1 MYYQLIKY
9 EMKIFRT
16 FEEIIDYAIDKEM
29 DEIEFYSEI
38 ADRMDRKN
46 VKGLFRNIALEKTA
60 RMLRLEK
67 MKDVNSELNLD
78 EITDMKIA
86 GSLQNVDDT
95 RSDLSYQDALII
107 AMKKEKAKFKFYLNM
122 AESAANKE
130 CKETFLALAS
140 DEARQK
146 LRFELEYDE
155 HVLVE
160 N

>member
-1 MYYQLIKY
+1 
-9 EMKIFRT
+9 MKIFRT
-16 FEEIIDYAIDKEM
+16 FEEIIDYAIEKEM

-38 ADRMDRKN
+38 ANRMDRKN

-67 MKDVNSELNLD
+67 MKDSKHRLNLD
-78 EITDMKIA
+78 EIQDMKIA
-86 GSLQNVDDT
+86 GSLQDMDDT
-95 RSDLSYQDALII
+95 KNDLSCQDALII

-122 AESAANKE
+122 AENTEDEE
-130 CKETFLALAS
+130 CRGVFMALAN

-146 LRFELEYDE
+146 LRFEIEYDE
-155 HVLVE
+155 HILIE